1 MHSCLPCIYS
11 IDGILG
17 IDITKFMQCTCIY
30 ITKNNASVI
39 CVYMYVQ
46 LMSFIKIIIMNVKCC
61 MFLFRMIRVFLNDE
75 YIN

>member
-17 IDITKFMQCTCIY
+17 IDITKFMQCIY

-46 LMSFIKIIIMNVKCC
+46 LMSLIKIIIMNVKCC
-61 MFLFRMIRVFLNDE
+61 MFLFRMIRVYLNDE